1 MQMTPEMCYNSFRSA
16 GSRRSRT
23 RCCEIFSTLI
33 STRRARNS
41 TGKYERWIKSS
52 RKCSDNCHHTP
63 LRYTMEN
70 EIALAVAIGDR
81 IAERIESRFTV
92 MPTLTLDQA
101 AETLGVSNEK
111 MRQLC
116 NDGKIPFIRVDKFY
130 RIKPGDI
137 NRYLEQN
144 YHKQGA
150 RK

>member
-1 MQMTPEMCYNSFRSA
+1 M
-16 GSRRSRT
+16 
-23 RCCEIFSTLI
+23 
-33 STRRARNS
+33 
-41 TGKYERWIKSS
+41 
-52 RKCSDNCHHTP
+52 SDS
-63 LRYTMEN
+63 E
-70 EIALAVAIGDR
+70 ELAIAIGDR

-116 NDGKIPFIRVDKFY
+116 SDGKIPFSRVDKFY

>member
-1 MQMTPEMCYNSFRSA
+1 
-16 GSRRSRT
+16 
-23 RCCEIFSTLI
+23 
-33 STRRARNS
+33 
-41 TGKYERWIKSS
+41 
-52 RKCSDNCHHTP
+52 
-63 LRYTMEN
+63 MEN

-116 NDGKIPFIRVDKFY
+116 NDGKIPVIRVDKFY

-137 NRYLEQN
+137 NRYLAQN